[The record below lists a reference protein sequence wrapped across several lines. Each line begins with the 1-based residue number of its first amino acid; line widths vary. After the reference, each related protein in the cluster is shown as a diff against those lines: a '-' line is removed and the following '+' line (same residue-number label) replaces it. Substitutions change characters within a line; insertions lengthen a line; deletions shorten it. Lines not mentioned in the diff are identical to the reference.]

1 MMFYTFNIKNG
12 YFIRDIKISYEDCIG
27 DMKNSLKIK
36 RSGEFIGDV
45 EILSWRYGEFI
56 WRH

>member
-1 MMFYTFNIKNG
+1 MMFYTFNINNG
-12 YFIRDIKISYEDCIG
+12 YFIRDTKISYEDCIG

-45 EILSWRYGEFI
+45 KILSWRYGEFI

>member
-36 RSGEFIGDV
+36 RSGDFIGDV
-45 EILSWRYGEFI
+45 EILS
-56 WRH
+56 